1 MNTAGTKN
9 AKQHSRGLIVLVAM
23 IAVGGVGI
31 VARVRSEAALEGEA
45 RDVETPL
52 VKTVH
57 AVRGGVGGELTLPGE
72 VRAYV
77 DAPVYARATGYVR
90 RWFVD
95 IGAEVKAGRV
105 LAELDTPEVD

>member
-23 IAVGGVGI
+23 IAVGGLGI

-77 DAPVYARATGYVR
+77 DAGCTCPILYPLGPDVQAM
-90 RWFVD
+90 
-95 IGAEVKAGRV
+95 
-105 LAELDTPEVD
+105 LDAFSDGI